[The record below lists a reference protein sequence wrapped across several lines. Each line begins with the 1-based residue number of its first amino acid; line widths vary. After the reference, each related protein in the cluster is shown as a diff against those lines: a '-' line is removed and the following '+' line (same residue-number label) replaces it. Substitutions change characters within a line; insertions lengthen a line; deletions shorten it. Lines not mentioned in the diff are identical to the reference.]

1 MSGMSVAA
9 TVRAEPDVCFSPPHG
24 HATGNREVTRRKWL
38 AAKETLQRQW
48 PEGRALVAS

>member
-1 MSGMSVAA
+1 MSRVCVTAA
-9 TVRAEPDVCFSPPHG
+9 VWIEANSGTFAP
-24 HATGNREVTRRKWL
+24 TRRKWL